1 MYSRAVR
8 AIFKAKAERR
18 QELARLPFEEKI
30 RIVVRLQAIAA
41 AIRKDQRL
49 RIWRLD

>member
-8 AIFKAKAERR
+8 EIFKAKAERR
-18 QELARLPFEEKI
+18 RELARLPFEEKI

-41 AIRKDQRL
+41 AIQRNQRL
-49 RIWRLD
+49 RVWRLD